1 MLSKTFSGLD
11 KSDVLCYYAVRHAR
25 GGCSM
30 ERNGALDT
38 RGSFRL
44 TREEWELFKE
54 KCAAHGTNASCV
66 LRRVVRLLLTEGE
79 PLCKKTIFVPE
90 D

>member
-1 MLSKTFSGLD
+1 MNSDTLD
-11 KSDVLCYYAVRHAR
+11 V
-25 GGCSM
+25 
-30 ERNGALDT
+30 

-66 LRRVVRLLLTEGE
+66 LRRVVRLLLTGGE